1 MRPPVLALTVVLAI
15 AGCSNDR
22 PALRLRRLQIPA
34 VGADQRCGNP
44 ATEATTELPA
54 QTYTLRLSFLRGSGQ
69 GASELTVGRYDL
81 ICDAI
86 APRGGTARELLL
98 PQAEIA
104 RGGVVLRV
112 EAFDGDDQQLVYSGQ
127 TRLEGDADEVSVYLQ
142 RVGSQSCFYG
152 QRRPRAFHTAT
163 LLPNGQ
169 VLLLGGLT
177 GSSTSSAVIDGG
189 QLYADDSVEV
199 FDPADLSVHLTVA
212 TTRLPP
218 RAFHRAL
225 LLTSPRAGPY
235 RLLLLGGLTGPSG
248 SAPVA
253 HLLLDLAKDPFLI
266 NPEASATAAA
276 TGILTYFPA
285 ASGQDAR
292 FEYTE
297 LPAPPAGFFPE
308 LVLSGD
314 GATLLVVGGAT
325 AFTATGGAEAGFA
338 ALPGPQQAQ
347 WWTLPAPTAAANS
360 LPELKRSVTL
370 SPLRAGHAA
379 ARLPEGNVIV
389 IGGAMDGDD
398 ATAEKS
404 VAAIAPLGGGF
415 DAAPL
420 AGAALGAAWQT
431 LTEIGLTDEE
441 RQQGKNPRALL
452 WAGGFTLEARGETD
466 APRWRAAHTPSEK
479 PLQLLRVVQDKLE
492 SSGAI
497 DPQGGVVSSGY
508 QSAVRLHDGSVLLS
522 GGNANPATCGWPEGS
537 ASQTA
542 YCPLAQLAIYQL
554 DASGTGLV
562 RQTRANAPALRLP
575 RYGHQATRLLDLSVL
590 FTGGLTLNAAGQ
602 PAVSGEAELLNPRN
616 GSPSEDYLVNLPTG
630 RPTAEAAIPC
640 GLRRGR

>member
-1 MRPPVLALTVVLAI
+1 MRPPVLALTVVLAV
-15 AGCSNDR
+15 AGCPNDR
-22 PALRLRRLQIPA
+22 PALRLRRIQIPA

-54 QTYTLRLSFLRGSGQ
+54 QTYALRLSFLRGSGQ
-69 GASELTVGRYDL
+69 GASELTVGRFDL
-81 ICDAI
+81 ICDAV
-86 APRGGTARELLL
+86 APRGGAARELLL

-127 TRLEGDADEVSVYLQ
+127 TRLEGDGDEVSVYLH
-142 RVGSQSCFYG
+142 RAGGQSCFYG

-177 GSSTSSAVIDGG
+177 GSSTGSATIDGG

-199 FDPADLSVHLTVA
+199 FDPADLSVHLAVA
-212 TTRLPP
+212 TTSPPP

-235 RLLLLGGLTGPSG
+235 RLLLLGGMTGPSG

-253 HLLLDLAKDPFLI
+253 HLRTVLDRDPFLI
-266 NPEASATAAA
+266 TPEASSRAAA

-285 ASGQDAR
+285 TPAQDGR
-292 FEYTE
+292 VEYAE
-297 LPAPPAGFFPE
+297 LPAPPAGLFPE
-308 LVLSGD
+308 LALSGD

-325 AFTATGGAEAGFA
+325 AFAATDGAAGGFSAS
-338 ALPGPQQAQ
+338 PGPQAQ

-360 LPELKRSVTL
+360 MPELTTSVAL
-370 SPLRAGHAA
+370 SRLRAGHAA
-379 ARLPEGNVIV
+379 ARLPEGNFVL

-398 ATAEKS
+398 ATAEAS
-404 VAAIAPLGGGF
+404 LTEIAPLRLGF

-420 AGAALGAAWQT
+420 AGAGLGAAWQT

-452 WAGGFTLEARGETD
+452 WAGGYTLEARATD
-466 APRWRAAHTPSEK
+466 APRWRATYTPNGS
-479 PLQLLRVVQDKLE
+479 PLQLLRIVNGKLE
-492 SSGAI
+492 RSGTI
-497 DPQGGVVSSGY
+497 DPQGGVVPSGY

-522 GGNANPATCGWPEGS
+522 GGNAHPASCERPEG
-537 ASQTA
+537 AAIDTA
-542 YCPLAQLAIYQL
+542 FCPLAQLAIYQL
-554 DASGTGLV
+554 DPSGTGLV
-562 RQTRANAPALRLP
+562 RQARANAPALRLP
-575 RYGHQATRLLDLSVL
+575 RYGHQATRLLDLNVL
-590 FTGGLTLNAAGQ
+590 FTGGLTLNTAGQ